1 MFSKLLT
8 DYCHQLLQVG
18 AQQLDLPVGIVGR
31 IWNDTYLIVAIS
43 CATSALKEGTA
54 IPLNA
59 TCCREVYQ
67 KGRTI
72 ALTDLGGIAGLEK
85 HPLFMKLP
93 PEAYIS
99 APIRL
104 NNQIWGTVS
113 FTSTQTRDLFTEED
127 IQLVEG
133 YALLI
138 HKKLLEEDAPE
149 GSNRKAS
156 GH

>member
-18 AQQLDLPVGIVGR
+18 VQQLNLPIGIVGR
-31 IWNDTYLIVAIS
+31 IWDDTYQIVAIS
-43 CATSALKEGTA
+43 CATSALKEGTT

-72 ALTDLGGIAGLEK
+72 ALTDLEGIAGLDK

-104 NNQIWGTVS
+104 HDQIWGTVN
-113 FTSTQTRDLFTEED
+113 FTSPQTRDIFTEED
-127 IQLVEG
+127 IQLVES

-138 HKKLLEEDAPE
+138 HKKLLEESAPK